1 MEIAYLADYPQ
12 FSDEVARRNYAE
24 WGRLCAAAGLS
35 LEELKIEMRR
45 RCTKQSIPFALVAVS
60 DGALVGSVSVKLD
73 EPTSVPGLSPWLG
86 GLLVSENLRGRGI
99 GSALLLR
106 AEAVVGTLGIATIYL
121 SCEQRLKPF
130 YVSNGWQLR
139 RNVVSLGD
147 LVSVMQKAIA

>member
-12 FSDEVARRNYAE
+12 FSDEVARRNYGE
-24 WGRLCAAAGLS
+24 WGRLCAAAGIS
-35 LEELKIEMRR
+35 LDELEKEMRG
-45 RCTKQSIPFALVAVS
+45 RCTRQSIPFALVAVC

-73 EPTSVPGLSPWLG
+73 EPTSVPGLSPWLA
-86 GLLVSENLRGRGI
+86 GLLVSGDLRGRGI

-121 SCEQRLKPF
+121 SCEQSVEPF
-130 YVSNGWQLR
+130 YVSKGWQLQ
-139 RNVVSLGD
+139 RNVVSFGD